1 MDTFNVE
8 NELRKLKSQTKDIR
22 VLRYKKS
29 KLDLYRG
36 ELLCL
41 YQNGASKSE
50 LQRWLRTKKI
60 KVVWST
66 VSRWIDQN
74 G

>member
-1 MDTFNVE
+1 MDTFNVK
-8 NELRKLKSQTKDIR
+8 NELKKLKTQTKDIR

-29 KLDLYRG
+29 RLELYRG
-36 ELLCL
+36 ELLSL
-41 YQNGASKSE
+41 YKNGASKSE